1 MMRLRRGH
9 ITQLLLLIL
18 APVRLLQEITI
29 EEAATTLAP
38 PPPQTISSMIG
49 SLRGRGRRLLAAAS
63 ALALLLLLLL
73 SRSPR
78 RRPHGYGVV
87 IDAGS
92 TRSRV
97 HVIAYRSPAASAA
110 AAALPWIDWARTASM
125 KAAPGCCPSPP
136 IRAAWVGRWRCSWSS
151 LMVGGGE
158 ARHGRVRQGGKSRG
172 RRVRLMVG
180 GGGEARHGR
189 VRRGGKSRGRRVRRA
204 AWLVWRA
211 AEIILFGVRS
221 FFRSFWRA
229 VSFSGARRSVNPVL
243 IATAGLIRR

>member
-9 ITQLLLLIL
+9 TTQLLLLIL

-49 SLRGRGRRLLAAAS
+49 SLRGRGRRV
-63 ALALLLLLLL
+63 
-73 SRSPR
+73 RPR
-78 RRPHGYGVV
+78 APPPPPVPL
-87 IDAGS
+87 AGS

-97 HVIAYRSPAASAA
+97 HVITYRSPAASAA

-189 VRRGGKSRGRRVRRA
+189 VRRGGKSHCRRRRGLAWSGEARWEVTRA
-204 AWLVWRA
+204 AGEAGGVA
-211 AEIILFGVRS
+211 GVRS

-229 VSFSGARRSVNPVL
+229 VSFFGARRGVNPVL
-243 IATAGLIRR
+243 IVTAGLIRR